1 MLYPTSPCSA
11 ARRAV
16 VMLALLAMIMA
27 PLARASAQTA
37 RGRVVG
43 TVTDADGNVVAG
55 ATVTAT
61 NQGTNFKRTATTSS
75 AGTFAVVELP
85 PGVYTVT
92 VEASGFKRGAAT
104 VEVVIAR
111 DTKTDFALEV
121 GELSEVVTVEG
132 GTPLVNATTTE
143 TGGTLNQRLLTE
155 LPLNG
160 RDFQELLPLFP
171 GFQRAP
177 GGGFGSTN
185 VNGQRNT
192 SSNYQVDGISNND
205 NYSGTVAQ
213 GQEGVF
219 IKTGGFLPI
228 DAVQEFTVSSA
239 PTAQF
244 GQKSG
249 GLVNVALKSGTNE
262 YHGTVYEF
270 FRNEALD
277 ARSFFNTDDQ
287 PQNPLRF
294 NQFGFTIGGPIVRDK
309 LFFFGNYEGQ
319 RVRQAESYIVFVP
332 GPESIQAAVRQAGT
346 VNPLSAKILG
356 LFPAGDSGDQG
367 IVTSPSFSDIDNYL
381 VKIDYI
387 ANERNTVNGRYLLGN
402 TSQTEVDSFYL
413 RPEFIS
419 ANDERSQ
426 LVGVSWTS
434 QLRPTVVNELRFGYT
449 RLYQK
454 IVPVDSDANPADF
467 GLVTGV
473 TDPTRLGFPRIRITG
488 YDTLGGRST
497 NLISDPS
504 DTVSIVDNVS
514 WTIGRHNLKF
524 GGEYRWDRAVNTRD
538 IAARGE
544 FRFRSLADFL
554 AGRVDRGSVL
564 TGSTLRDLRQS
575 SVSFFVQDDFKIAER
590 LTVNLGLRYEYF
602 GVVSEQNDLLA
613 NFVPGRGLVQVG
625 NGLERPY
632 DRDPNNFAP
641 RVGLAWDVAG
651 NGKTVVRASYGLY
664 YDQPALSAFI
674 GQNGN
679 VNAITSTLGLNFN
692 PVGAVESY
700 VIRPRGSGLNWTLG
714 EQVFPNFDVPTS
726 YLDVLGFDARLR
738 TPYTHSWSFN
748 IQRELAADTVLE
760 VGYVGSKGTRLY
772 QLRDINQITDV
783 DSEAR
788 PFDYQFV
795 DAFGDP
801 AFQYVNFVTS
811 DGNSNYNALQ
821 VRLQQ
826 RDWHGLTTLFSYN
839 YGKSIDYASTNR
851 PINPQ
856 NSLNVRAERA
866 RSDYDV
872 AHRFTASVAYTVPR
886 IGFLPAWVGEGW
898 GLNTLVTL
906 QTGRPV
912 DVYYGDDVSGFY
924 EYNDR
929 PNIIGDISR
938 IEFRPG
944 REIDP
949 DLLDTIFEIP
959 AFGTFGSAGRNLL
972 TEPAYKNADF
982 SVTKTTR
989 FTERLSMQFRTE
1001 FFNVFNRP
1009 NFARPRGD
1017 LFGSS
1022 FGALTD
1028 TADRGNPLGSG
1039 GPRRIQFAVK
1049 LLF

>member
-16 VMLALLAMIMA
+16 CWMALIAMIMV
-27 PLARASAQTA
+27 PLARAGAQTA
-37 RGRVVG
+37 RGRLVG
-43 TVTDADGNVVAG
+43 TVTDADGKVVAG
-55 ATVTAT
+55 AAVTAT
-61 NQGTNFKRTATTSS
+61 NQNTNFTRTTTTTSN
-75 AGTFAVVELP
+75 GTYTVVELP
-85 PGVYTVT
+85 PGVYTVS
-92 VEASGFKRGAAT
+92 VEAQGFKRGAST

-111 DTKTDFALEV
+111 DTLTDFSLEV
-121 GELSEVVTVEG
+121 GEISEVVTVEG
-132 GTPLVNATTTE
+132 GSPLINATTTE
-143 TGGTLNQRLLTE
+143 TGGSISQRLLTE

-219 IKTGGFLPI
+219 VKTGGFLPI
-228 DAVQEFTVSSA
+228 DAVQEFTVASA

-249 GLVNVALKSGTNE
+249 GLVNIALKSGTNE
-262 YHGTVYEF
+262 YHGTIYEF

-277 ARSFFNTDDQ
+277 ARSFFNTVDQ

-294 NQFGFTIGGPIVRDK
+294 NQFGFTVGGPIVKDK

-332 GPESIQAAVRQAGT
+332 GPASIQRAFASVGT
-346 VNPLSAKILG
+346 ANPLSAKILA
-356 LFPAGDSGDQG
+356 LYPSGDNSDQG

-381 VKIDYI
+381 VKIDYV
-387 ANERNTVNGRYLLGN
+387 ANERNSINGRYVIGN
-402 TSQTEVDSFYL
+402 TNQTEVDSLFL
-413 RPEFIS
+413 RPEYIS
-419 ANDERSQ
+419 ANNERSQ
-426 LVGVSWTS
+426 LVGLSWTS
-434 QLRPTVVNELRFGYT
+434 QLSNRVINEVRFGYT

-454 IVPVDSDANPADF
+454 IVPVDASVNSADF

-488 YDTLGGRST
+488 FDTLGGRST
-497 NLISDPS
+497 NLIADPS
-504 DTVSIVDNVS
+504 DTISIVDNVS
-514 WTIGRHNLKF
+514 WTLGRHNIKF

-544 FRFRSLADFL
+544 FRFRSLTDFL
-554 AGRVDRGSVL
+554 EGRVDRGSVL
-564 TGSTLRDLRQS
+564 TGSTLRDVRES
-575 SVSFFVQDDFKIAER
+575 SVAFFVQDDFKLVPR
-590 LTVNLGLRYEYF
+590 LTVNLGVRYEYF
-602 GVVSEQNDLLA
+602 GVISEQNDLLA
-613 NFVPGRGLVQVG
+613 NFIPGRGLVQVG
-625 NGLERPY
+625 NGLERPF
-632 DRDPNNFAP
+632 DRDPNNLAP
-641 RVGLAWDVAG
+641 RVGLAWDVKG
-651 NGKTVVRASYGLY
+651 NGRTVVRASYGIY

-692 PVGAVESY
+692 PVGSVDSY
-700 VIRPRGSGLNWTLG
+700 VIRPRGSNLNWTLG
-714 EQVFPNFDVPTS
+714 QQIFPNFDIPTNF
-726 YLDVLGFDARLR
+726 LDVLGFDQHLR
-738 TPYTHSWSFN
+738 TPYTQSWSFN
-748 IQRELAADTVLE
+748 IQRELTSDTVLE
-760 VGYVGSKGTRLY
+760 IGYVGSKGTRLH

-795 DAFGDP
+795 DEFGDP
-801 AFQYVNFVTS
+801 VFQYVNYLTS

-872 AHRFTASVAYTVPR
+872 KHRFTASIAYEVPR
-886 IGFLPAWVGEGW
+886 IGFLPAWAGEGW
-898 GLNTLVTL
+898 GLNSLITL

-912 DVYYGDDVSGFY
+912 DIYYGDDVSGFY

-929 PNIIGDISR
+929 ANIIGDISR
-938 IEFRPG
+938 IEFRPS
-944 REIDP
+944 RAIDP
-949 DLLDTIFEIP
+949 DVLETIFETP

-972 TEPAYKNADF
+972 TEPTYKNADF
-982 SVTKTTR
+982 SITKSTR
-989 FTERLSMQFRTE
+989 LAERLTMQFRTE
-1001 FFNVFNRP
+1001 FFNIFNRP

-1017 LFGSS
+1017 LFGSN

-1049 LLF
+1049 LRF